1 MYLQLSQNQ
10 EQNRLMQTTRENTIQ
25 TIGSRLD
32 KIEMT
37 IRNAK
42 NVKSFHLYRC
52 WARRDEIQDGVQVR
66 GRETHHILCS
76 RPDHQGDYRDDDDD
90 EEEDYDHHQH
100 YVQRIPEHFLNMFF

>member
-1 MYLQLSQNQ
+1 MYLQLSENQ

-25 TIGSRLD
+25 TIGSRSD

-42 NVKSFHLYRC
+42 NLKSFHLYRC

-66 GRETHHILCS
+66 GRETHHIVCS
-76 RPDHQGDYRDDDDD
+76 RPDHQGNYRDDDDD
-90 EEEDYDHHQH
+90 DYDYDRHA
-100 YVQRIPEHFLNMFF
+100 FSGSLNIF